1 MKRKKMIGLLLVGSL
16 LLVGCSSKKP
26 EDKTSG
32 KKEDKQTISV
42 ASASELSTGDVSLAM
57 DNTAVQAVSQ
67 FGEGL
72 YAFDGNGKAVPALA
86 KEVVEPTNNGLTYE
100 FELREANWSNG
111 KKITAQD
118 FEYSWKRT
126 VDKKTA
132 SPQAYYFSGI
142 KNYQKIADGEL
153 EADKLGI
160 KAVDDKTIEV
170 TLEYPMSY
178 FLELLAVPAFYPLN
192 QEYVEEKGAKFGT
205 DSENILYNG
214 PYTMVGWSG
223 TNNEWSYEKNKEYWD
238 KEQVNFDKINVTV
251 IKEGSTA
258 QNMFDSGQ
266 LDEVSISG
274 DLVAQYKDSPNLAIR
289 SVPGTYYIELN
300 TKNGLFDN
308 VKARQAV
315 ALSLDSKTLAED
327 VLRDGSLES
336 PGFVPKGFISNTTK
350 KDFAEEVGQI
360 AKSDK
365 KQGKSLWTEAKKE
378 LGKDKLTISILCS
391 DTDNAKKISEYVQGA
406 LNDNLDGLTVDVKA
420 VPFNNRLEM
429 SRQGEFDIVL
439 GGWTPVFADPV
450 DFLNLLTAKNSNN
463 FGQWDHPKFNQLIDQ
478 VNGEFANDY
487 DKRWELMMEADKIVS
502 EEAPLVPLFQISESY
517 LISDKISNFKPGPL
531 GPVYYKDLK

>member
-192 QEYVEEKGAKFGT
+192 QEYVE
-205 DSENILYNG
+205 
-214 PYTMVGWSG
+214 
-223 TNNEWSYEKNKEYWD
+223 
-238 KEQVNFDKINVTV
+238 
-251 IKEGSTA
+251 
-258 QNMFDSGQ
+258 
-266 LDEVSISG
+266 
-274 DLVAQYKDSPNLAIR
+274 
-289 SVPGTYYIELN
+289 
-300 TKNGLFDN
+300 
-308 VKARQAV
+308 
-315 ALSLDSKTLAED
+315 
-327 VLRDGSLES
+327 
-336 PGFVPKGFISNTTK
+336 
-350 KDFAEEVGQI
+350 
-360 AKSDK
+360 
-365 KQGKSLWTEAKKE
+365 
-378 LGKDKLTISILCS
+378 
-391 DTDNAKKISEYVQGA
+391 
-406 LNDNLDGLTVDVKA
+406 
-420 VPFNNRLEM
+420 
-429 SRQGEFDIVL
+429 
-439 GGWTPVFADPV
+439 
-450 DFLNLLTAKNSNN
+450 
-463 FGQWDHPKFNQLIDQ
+463 
-478 VNGEFANDY
+478 
-487 DKRWELMMEADKIVS
+487 
-502 EEAPLVPLFQISESY
+502 
-517 LISDKISNFKPGPL
+517 
-531 GPVYYKDLK
+531 

>member
-86 KEVVEPTNNGLTYE
+86 KEVVEPTNKGLTYE

-365 KQGKSLWTEAKKE
+365 KQGQSLWTEAKKE

-429 SRQGEFDIVL
+429 SRKGEFDIVL